1 MELPVSEIVMNGKTI
16 VMTEVETPEV
26 TANRDHDK
34 MLHTENYS
42 CLKAPCNV
50 QKGAT

>member
-1 MELPVSEIVMNGKTI
+1 MELPISEIVMNGKTT
-16 VMTEVETPEV
+16 VMTEVEMPEV

-42 CLKAPCNV
+42 CLKAPV
-50 QKGAT
+50 SIL